1 MKIGIIGL
9 GNIAQKAYLPV
20 ITSMKDIDL
29 VFCTR
34 NQDTLNKL
42 SRMYRVHECVQNV
55 DELVKHGIDAAFV
68 HSATESHMQIVE
80 KLLNNNIHVYVDKPI
95 SYSYGDALK
104 LVELSEARGLIFM
117 VGFNRR
123 FAPMYKKLKSQEKP
137 DIVIMQKN
145 RLYHP
150 DNIRRFIFDDF
161 IHVVDTLCF
170 LAPSEIEDIQVKSL
184 IMNGNLYNVVLQ
196 MSGKGYTSIGIMNR
210 DSGVSEEVLEYMNPN
225 NKWVVKNLS
234 DVIHY
239 NNGTEKILRFNDW
252 DPILYRRGFY
262 QIIDHF
268 IYSVEHNETPSPSV
282 RDSLHTHE
290 ICEKIVSRLCHEQA

>member
-1 MKIGIIGL
+1 MKIGVIGL

-20 ITSMKDIDL
+20 ITSRRDTDL

-34 NQDTLNKL
+34 NLDTLNKL
-42 SRMYRVHECVQNV
+42 SRMYRIQECVQSV
-55 DELVKHGIDAAFV
+55 DDLIKHGIDAAFV
-68 HSATESHMQIVE
+68 HSSTESHAQIVE

-95 SYSYGDALK
+95 SYSYDDTLR
-104 LVELSEARGLIFM
+104 LVELSEKKGLILM

-123 FAPMYKKLKSQEKP
+123 FAPMYKKLKGQEKP

-161 IHVVDTLCF
+161 IHVVDTLRF
-170 LAPSEIEDIQVKSL
+170 LAPSEIEDMQARSL
-184 IMNGNLYNVVLQ
+184 IMNGSLYNVVLQ
-196 MSGKGYTSIGIMNR
+196 MSGDGYTSIGIMNR
-210 DSGVSEEVLEYMNPN
+210 DNGISEEVVEYMNPN
-225 NKWVVKNLS
+225 NKWVVRDLT

-239 NNGTEKILRFNDW
+239 NNGTEKIIKFNDW
-252 DPILYRRGFY
+252 DPVLYRRGFY

-268 IYSVEHNETPSPSV
+268 IYSVEHNEIPSPSV
-282 RDSLHTHE
+282 RDSLSTHE
-290 ICEKIVSRLCHEQA
+290 MCEKIVSTLESQS